1 MVSIECVQ
9 YGLALLLK
17 VENALSQIRSVG
29 AVNRITIR
37 EVAEA
42 AGVSIATVSRVL
54 NAPAR
59 VNPDLRRRVTEAVDR
74 LGYVAVGAARALASR
89 RTGAIGALVPTLDN
103 AIFAECINALQLRL
117 DDHGYV
123 LLVASADYDAR
134 RESRELKALVER
146 GIDGVVLVGT
156 EHDPEVYRLVQA
168 TSVPAVITWSC
179 DPDARVPCI
188 GFDNRAAAR
197 RLCQHLLELGH
208 RDIAMLA
215 GLRKGNDRAASR
227 VDGVR
232 DALQARGLDL
242 PPERLCERP
251 YTVADGRTA
260 LRHLMSAPRRPSAV
274 ICGNDV
280 LAFGALFECASLG
293 LRVPEDIS
301 ITGFDDLD
309 LAAQMVPP
317 LTTVRVPA
325 AEMGRRA
332 ADQLV
337 GVARGE
343 PAPRVTELEA
353 AIVLRGSTGAPP
365 SQLS

>member
-1 MVSIECVQ
+1 MKCE
-9 YGLALLLK
+9 GRLN
-17 VENALSQIRSVG
+17 VENALSQTWTRQ
-29 AVNRITIR
+29 ALNRITIR

-168 TSVPAVITWSC
+168 TGVPAAITWSC
-179 DPDARVPCI
+179 DPAARVPCI

-251 YTVADGRTA
+251 YTVADGRNA
-260 LRHLMSAPRRPSAV
+260 LRQLLSAATRPTAV

-280 LAFGALFECASLG
+280 LAFGALFEAAALG
-293 LRVPEDIS
+293 LRVPDDLS

-365 SQLS
+365 SRLP